1 MYWFSYWAIGVIPA
15 LILLSGLHMLRAK
28 SYIIP
33 FDDFAD
39 YARFAFFWPLSA
51 PWVVFLYVMVF
62 IASKLGIVKDTDYL
76 DTSVSIQDPKI

>member
-1 MYWFSYWAIGVIPA
+1 MYWFYMWAISVIPA
-15 LILLSGLHMLRAK
+15 LILLCGMHMLRAK
-28 SYIIP
+28 SSVIS

-62 IASKLGIVKDTDYL
+62 IAGRLGIVKDTDYL
-76 DTSVSIQDPKI
+76 DTSVGTQDPKI